1 MRSIFSYRHVVW
13 DWNGTL
19 FDDLWL
25 CVDVMNGLLAAR
37 DMPLLTLAS
46 YQEVFDF
53 PVEAYYR
60 RLGFDFGKEPFE
72 QVGTEFI
79 RAYERRRLEAGLRSG
94 AGQVVQALLGAKVG
108 QSVLSAYLQNT
119 LDELIGHFGLA
130 AHFVRLVGLQDH
142 YAHGKVENGVRWMRE
157 LDHAPDEVL
166 FIGDSRHDYEV
177 AEAMGVDCILL
188 CGGHQSRARLE
199 RCGVPVVDGLL
210 ELPGVAETCASL
222 GAGRKEAL

>member
-1 MRSIFSYRHVVW
+1 
-13 DWNGTL
+13 
-19 FDDLWL
+19 
-25 CVDVMNGLLAAR
+25 
-37 DMPLLTLAS
+37 
-46 YQEVFDF
+46 
-53 PVEAYYR
+53 
-60 RLGFDFGKEPFE
+60 
-72 QVGTEFI
+72 
-79 RAYERRRLEAGLRSG
+79 
-94 AGQVVQALLGAKVG
+94 
-108 QSVLSAYLQNT
+108 
-119 LDELIGHFGLA
+119 
-130 AHFVRLVGLQDH
+130 
-142 YAHGKVENGVRWMRE
+142 MRE